1 MTVKRRRRDLN
12 LYGSKVTTREMLH
25 QEKVQ
30 LIIDEL
36 DKDISGNR
44 GLDNIKARLAFLGIH
59 LTITSMFYA
68 RI

>member
-1 MTVKRRRRDLN
+1 
-12 LYGSKVTTREMLH
+12 MLH

-59 LTITSMFYA
+59 LTITTMFYA
-68 RI
+68 RIYFF

>member
-1 MTVKRRRRDLN
+1 MTVKRRRRDPN
-12 LYGSKVTTREMLH
+12 LYGSKITPLEMPH

-30 LIIDEL
+30 LIIDKL

-59 LTITSMFYA
+59 LTITTMFYA